1 MTEQTFNSAW
11 VPLQDRFY
19 RVAYHI
25 LEDREEAEDTVQ
37 DLYLKLWEMGDL
49 LDYVKTPAA
58 YGILLT
64 RNLCIDRI
72 RRRCRTEVPDEGLPG
87 DGPPDE
93 DLISR
98 ELYEEVLAAIEQL
111 PPGQGS
117 VLRKRI
123 FEGKSNSAIAA
134 ESGLSELNVRV
145 QISLARKRISKILK
159 ESKY

>member
-1 MTEQTFNSAW
+1 MTEQTFNSVW
-11 VPLQDRFY
+11 VPLQERFY

-25 LEDREEAEDTVQ
+25 LEDRAEAEDTVQ
-37 DLYLKLWEMGDL
+37 DLYLKLWEMGGL
-49 LDYVKTPAA
+49 LDYVKTPPA

-72 RRRCRTEVPDEGLPG
+72 RRRRLTEVPDEGLPG

-93 DLISR
+93 GLISR
-98 ELYEEVLAAIEQL
+98 ELYEEVLAAIAQL
-111 PPGQGS
+111 PPGQGR

-159 ESKY
+159 ESRY